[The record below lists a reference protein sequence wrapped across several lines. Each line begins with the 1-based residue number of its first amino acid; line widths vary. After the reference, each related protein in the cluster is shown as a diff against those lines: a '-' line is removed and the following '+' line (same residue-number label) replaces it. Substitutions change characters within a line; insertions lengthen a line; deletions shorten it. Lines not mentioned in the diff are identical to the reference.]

1 MKYVGKMRFCP
12 KCGSTLMIKSDKMIC
27 PRCGYSDN
35 KIEKIVYN
43 SKLNH
48 DKDKTIVADGKTLQ
62 GRVTLS
68 ICPKCGSARAFR
80 LKKRLFKCV
89 TCGYIY
95 RS

>member
-1 MKYVGKMRFCP
+1 
-12 KCGSTLMIKSDKMIC
+12 MIKSDKMIC

-62 GRVTLS
+62 GRVALS